1 MRYLLLFLFL
11 LLTPSSAS
19 AVWFDSNWDYR
30 VKVEIAPSQVV
41 SDVTS
46 FPVYVDLGTLPDS
59 FFTNASTTGADVR
72 VTKSD
77 GTTEVAFELV
87 SMGTRVT
94 TSIID
99 IIETSTTTYQLS
111 PYALNP
117 IKVEA
122 WGGGGGGGDGTN
134 TGGGG
139 GGGGAYASS
148 SLTLATSTNYA
159 IVVGTGGAKGAA
171 GARGSNGATTTF
183 DGTQVLAAGG
193 YGGNGCSAV
202 NCSGGSG
209 GPASIS
215 IGTNRFSGGNA
226 GDGANTGDL
235 GGGGGEAAGS
245 SGTGTFGSGQTAG
258 ASAASGGDGG
268 AGGANGGSGANGNIP
283 GGGGGGGENNSVGAT
298 GNGAD
303 GQVVISYNIATTT
316 ELIGELH
323 FLADSLSTTS
333 SSTFYIY
340 YGNPS
345 ASAYAVSDTYGRNN
359 VWANY
364 VAVWH
369 MQETSGDPVSSTG
382 DNTLTENNTV
392 PSAYGR
398 MLNARDLVRSGSD
411 YFSIV
416 SGSQTD
422 LGITGNAITLSTWIK
437 GNSGLTGNIG
447 RIIWRLGGTGSY
459 GYQLSTTGTTYTPNN
474 AYLVSGVG
482 TGGGTDFAFGTAGD
496 ATSNSLKH
504 VVATYDGDVFNG
516 YVNTS
521 KTTSASGL
529 TNRLT
534 NANAISFYVGADPS
548 NFYDD
553 VLDEVRISSVVKT
566 DGWIGTE
573 YNNQSSPA
581 TFYWVGAEETEGAP
595 PAGDSTDSGV
605 IWFD

>member
-1 MRYLLLFLFL
+1 M
-11 LLTPSSAS
+11 
-19 AVWFDSNWDYR
+19 
-30 VKVEIAPSQVV
+30 
-41 SDVTS
+41 
-46 FPVYVDLGTLPDS
+46 
-59 FFTNASTTGADVR
+59 
-72 VTKSD
+72 
-77 GTTEVAFELV
+77 
-87 SMGTRVT
+87 
-94 TSIID
+94 
-99 IIETSTTTYQLS
+99 
-111 PYALNP
+111 
-117 IKVEA
+117 
-122 WGGGGGGGDGTN
+122 
-134 TGGGG
+134 
-139 GGGGAYASS
+139 
-148 SLTLATSTNYA
+148 
-159 IVVGTGGAKGAA
+159 
-171 GARGSNGATTTF
+171 
-183 DGTQVLAAGG
+183 
-193 YGGNGCSAV
+193 
-202 NCSGGSG
+202 
-209 GPASIS
+209 
-215 IGTNRFSGGNA
+215 
-226 GDGANTGDL
+226 
-235 GGGGGEAAGS
+235 
-245 SGTGTFGSGQTAG
+245 
-258 ASAASGGDGG
+258 
-268 AGGANGGSGANGNIP
+268 
-283 GGGGGGGENNSVGAT
+283 
-298 GNGAD
+298 
-303 GQVVISYNIATTT
+303 
-316 ELIGELH
+316 H

-437 GNSGLTGNIG
+437 GDSSLTGNIG

-595 PAGDSTDSGV
+595 PTASSTDSGI